1 MQGHVVSSNN
11 THLCLLCNGY
21 ASMGFI
27 IQSTNPYIEV
37 GNDSRLLNNG
47 MIILGDIDYNLF
59 INNEL
64 DINSL
69 YLGES
74 I

>member
-1 MQGHVVSSNN
+1 
-11 THLCLLCNGY
+11 
-21 ASMGFI
+21 MGFI

-74 I
+74 IWKIKV

>member
-1 MQGHVVSSNN
+1 
-11 THLCLLCNGY
+11 
-21 ASMGFI
+21 MGFI

>member
-1 MQGHVVSSNN
+1 
-11 THLCLLCNGY
+11 
-21 ASMGFI
+21 MGFI
-27 IQSTNPYIEV
+27 IQSTNLYIEV

-47 MIILGDIDYNLF
+47 VFILGDINYNLF
-59 INNEL
+59 IEGEL
-64 DINSL
+64 DIATL